1 VVKGPCGAI
10 RPLSWATSA
19 ANVEPQSAALS
30 GPLLKDMRAVA
41 KDVGPPAKDD
51 GDSRIAPDPFAAVLP
66 AIAALGTIA
75 SIAAI
80 NWTARERAADRVRP
94 KRKAVT
100 ALRELETCCLHL
112 SEIFR
117 RFQRNPRLFAGEGAQ
132 GASPL
137 KFGVHGPRVSPD
149 AAKLYQQA
157 INDVASM
164 LVLASQSAFEVM
176 CAVEDGTVEAPEAI
190 FYGFGECQDQLNKLI
205 QNRATLKASV
215 DTGVEVAERLAQLVR
230 ELKKYRTD

>member
-1 VVKGPCGAI
+1 MVKHP
-10 RPLSWATSA
+10 
-19 ANVEPQSAALS
+19 E
-30 GPLLKDMRAVA
+30 
-41 KDVGPPAKDD
+41 PPAPDD

-66 AIAALGTIA
+66 AIAALGTIS
-75 SIAAI
+75 SIATI
-80 NWTARERAADRVRP
+80 NWAARERAGDRLRP

-112 SEIFR
+112 TEIFR
-117 RFQRNPRLFAGEGAQ
+117 RFQRNPKLFTGEGAQ

-137 KFGVHGPRVSPD
+137 KFGVHGPRVSSD
-149 AAKLYQQA
+149 ATKIYQQA

-176 CAVEDGTVEAPEAI
+176 CAVEDGTVEAPEEI
-190 FYGFGECQDQLNKLI
+190 FFGFGECQDRLNKLI
-205 QNRATLKASV
+205 QNRATLKVSV
-215 DTGVEVAERLAQLVR
+215 DTGAEVAERLASLVR

>member
-1 VVKGPCGAI
+1 
-10 RPLSWATSA
+10 
-19 ANVEPQSAALS
+19 
-30 GPLLKDMRAVA
+30 MA
-41 KDVGPPAKDD
+41 KPPVQTAPEDV
-51 GDSRIAPDPFAAVLP
+51 DSRIAPDPFAAVLP

-75 SIAAI
+75 SIATI
-80 NWTARERAADRVRP
+80 NWAARERTADRMRP

-112 SEIFR
+112 TEIFR
-117 RFQRNPRLFAGEGAQ
+117 RFQRNPKLFSGEGAQ

-149 AAKLYQQA
+149 SAKLYQQA

-176 CAVEDGTVEAPEAI
+176 CAIEDGTVEAPETI
-190 FYGFGECQDQLNKLI
+190 FFGFGECQDLLNKLI

-215 DTGVEVAERLAQLVR
+215 DTGTDVAERLTSLVR

>member
-1 VVKGPCGAI
+1 M
-10 RPLSWATSA
+10 
-19 ANVEPQSAALS
+19 S
-30 GPLLKDMRAVA
+30 GKNN
-41 KDVGPPAKDD
+41 PADAPEA
-51 GDSRIAPDPFAAVLP
+51 DSRIAPDPFAAVLP
-66 AIAALGTIA
+66 AIAALGTIS
-75 SIAAI
+75 SIATI
-80 NWTARERAADRVRP
+80 NWAARERTADRMRP

-117 RFQRNPRLFAGEGAQ
+117 RFQRNPKLFTGEGAQ
-132 GASPL
+132 GSSPL
-137 KFGVHGPRVSPD
+137 KFGVHGPRVSSD

-176 CAVEDGTVEAPEAI
+176 CAVEDGTVEAPEEI
-190 FYGFGECQDQLNKLI
+190 FFGFGECQDQLNKLI
-205 QNRATLKASV
+205 QTRATLKASV
-215 DTGVEVAERLAQLVR
+215 DTGAEVAERLASLVR

>member
-1 VVKGPCGAI
+1 MGALVKTPE
-10 RPLSWATSA
+10 PSA
-19 ANVEPQSAALS
+19 PDE
-30 GPLLKDMRAVA
+30 
-41 KDVGPPAKDD
+41 

-66 AIAALGTIA
+66 AIAALGTIT
-75 SIAAI
+75 SIATIHWA
-80 NWTARERAADRVRP
+80 ARERTADRMRP

-112 SEIFR
+112 TEIFR
-117 RFQRNPRLFAGEGAQ
+117 RFQRNPRLFTGEGAQ

-137 KFGVHGPRVSPD
+137 KFGVHGPRVSSD
-149 AAKLYQQA
+149 AAKVYLQA

-176 CAVEDGTVEAPEAI
+176 CAIEDGTVEAPEEI
-190 FYGFGECQDQLNKLI
+190 FFGFGECQDKLNKLI
-205 QNRATLKASV
+205 QTRATLKAFV
-215 DTGVEVAERLAQLVR
+215 DTGVEVAERLVSLVR

>member
-1 VVKGPCGAI
+1 MVWP
-10 RPLSWATSA
+10 PSA
-19 ANVEPQSAALS
+19 FRLTPPFEGLRALAKTPEPHT
-30 GPLLKDMRAVA
+30 PH
-41 KDVGPPAKDD
+41 D

-75 SIAAI
+75 SIATIHWA
-80 NWTARERAADRVRP
+80 ARERTADRMRP

-112 SEIFR
+112 TEIFR
-117 RFQRNPRLFAGEGAQ
+117 RFQRNPKLFAGEGPQ
-132 GASPL
+132 GSSPL
-137 KFGVHGPRVSPD
+137 KFGVHGPRVGAD

-176 CAVEDGTVEAPEAI
+176 CAVEDGTVDAPEAV
-190 FYGFGECQDQLNKLI
+190 FYGFGECQDRLNKLI
-205 QNRATLKASV
+205 QNRATLKVSV
-215 DTGVEVAERLAQLVR
+215 DTGTEVAERLASLVS

>member
-1 VVKGPCGAI
+1 
-10 RPLSWATSA
+10 
-19 ANVEPQSAALS
+19 
-30 GPLLKDMRAVA
+30 MA
-41 KDVGPPAKDD
+41 KDTGHPAPDD
-51 GDSRIAPDPFAAVLP
+51 SDSRIAPDPFAAVLP
-66 AIAALGTIA
+66 AIAALGTIS
-75 SIAAI
+75 SIATI
-80 NWTARERAADRVRP
+80 NWAARERTADRMRP

-117 RFQRNPRLFAGEGAQ
+117 RFQRNPKLFAGEGAQ
-132 GASPL
+132 GGTPL
-137 KFGVHGPRVSPD
+137 KFGVHGPRVGPD
-149 AAKLYQQA
+149 AAKIYQQA

-176 CAVEDGTVEAPEAI
+176 CAVEDGTVEAPEEL
-190 FYGFGECQDQLNKLI
+190 FFGFGECQDRLNKLI

-215 DTGVEVAERLAQLVR
+215 DTGAEVADRLASLVR